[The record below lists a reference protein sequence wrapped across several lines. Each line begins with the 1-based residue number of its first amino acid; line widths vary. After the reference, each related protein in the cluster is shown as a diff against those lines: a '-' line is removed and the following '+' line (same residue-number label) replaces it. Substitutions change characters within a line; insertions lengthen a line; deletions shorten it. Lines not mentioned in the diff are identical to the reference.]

1 MCDVSEELS
10 RQFEDILNTYCVD
23 DGQEG
28 VADPEETDKGPP
40 ESRNGETEA
49 VVPEVN
55 GEKEERR
62 GAEDSRSINETD
74 KDQKRVQDK
83 KKSKGLGEY
92 CTFV

>member
-23 DGQEG
+23 AGQEG

-40 ESRNGETEA
+40 EARNGETET

-55 GEKEERR
+55 GEKEELR
-62 GAEDSRSINETD
+62 GAEDSRTIND

-83 KKSKGLGEY
+83 KKSKGLGK
-92 CTFV
+92 